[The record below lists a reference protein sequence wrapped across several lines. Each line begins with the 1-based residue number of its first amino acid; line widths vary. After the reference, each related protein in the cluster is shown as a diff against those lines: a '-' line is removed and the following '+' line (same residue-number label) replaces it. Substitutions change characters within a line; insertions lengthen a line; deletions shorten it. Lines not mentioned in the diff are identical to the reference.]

1 MANRTPGYIDGRRV
15 RVGNVPNWGPVP
27 NILIPGTMEAYGI
40 FEDFVSLE
48 ALAVGGNSM
57 GWDFY
62 ESRALAG
69 SAAALAQAD
78 VAGGVGIITCTGLD
92 EDTGQIVL
100 GSLAGGGIFF
110 PAADKHI
117 WFEARIYAGEVG
129 AQSNYFVGLI
139 NPVNADILTDGGG
152 AGAMPNQ
159 DIIGFFCY
167 DGVANWYSV
176 GDKATVQSVVN
187 LGVAVT
193 AAWHTLGFY
202 VNGVTSV
209 QCYYDRVATG
219 AIIAPANIPV
229 TGLMPAIA
237 VKAGAVA
244 AETIS
249 VDYVMCV
256 QLR

>member
-1 MANRTPGYIDGRRV
+1 
-15 RVGNVPNWGPVP
+15 VPTWGPVP

-40 FEDFVSLE
+40 FDDFVSLE
-48 ALAVGGNSM
+48 QLAVGGNSM

-69 SAAALAQAD
+69 SAASLAQAD
-78 VAGGVGIITCTGLD
+78 IAGGVGIITCNGND
-92 EDTGQIVL
+92 NDTGQITL

-117 WFEARIYAGEVG
+117 WFEARIYAGVVG
-129 AQSNYFVGLI
+129 GGTAFNYFVGLI
-139 NPVNADILTDGGG
+139 NPVNADILTDDGGG
-152 AGAMPNQ
+152 GAMPNQ
-159 DIIGFFCY
+159 DIIGFFSY
-167 DGVANWYSV
+167 DGLANWNSV
-176 GDKATVQSVVN
+176 GDKATVQSVVD
-187 LGVAVT
+187 LGAGAPVT
-193 AAWHTLGFY
+193 AAWVTLGFY

-209 QCYYDRVATG
+209 QCYFNRVAIG
-219 AIIAPANIPV
+219 AVIATANIPV

-237 VKAGAVA
+237 VKAGAAA

-249 VDYVMCV
+249 VDYVMCI